1 MHPVTITG
9 TLSFREPAVFSLV
22 IYGMM
27 IFALI
32 TALLFIASWLG
43 EKKSNPEK
51 LRPYESGVIPTGSA
65 RLRYPIPFFLIAVFF
80 LIFDVEGAYIFS
92 WAISCDELGWSGWLQ
107 ISFFIIM
114 LLLGLVYIWRKGG
127 LDWGP
132 TRTRD

>member
-1 MHPVTITG
+1 MQPIAIAG
-9 TLSFREPAVFSLV
+9 TLSPWHPGIFSLM
-22 IYGMM
+22 IYGV
-27 IFALI
+27 AVLLI
-32 TALLFIASWLG
+32 VAVLLFISSWLG
-43 EKKSNPEK
+43 EKKKSTEK
-51 LRPYESGVIPTGSA
+51 LRPYESGIIPTGSA